1 MPIDVE
7 SKDLRPTFIANP
19 DTRFAASFLD
29 IKYRKYAVVG
39 EAMMDKTTGELYFK
53 RKGKSEDDPGKVLS
67 FSQDYRDLY
76 DQAWQFKVITASHTN
91 FTPPVKMSDAYLIS
105 TNYDLA
111 CINNE
116 IPVFADTLTDGKL
129 SITNYTDADSA
140 DADVVD
146 IDSRKTLSFKCTKGS
161 MGFIIKLS
169 TRASDKLP
177 VEFLTKEYNRTDSS
191 TSDAQFNAIIKY
203 TVVVDGVNSDDEDK
217 SVSLQLSSK
226 IRVNEPNVV
235 DFSDDATLS
244 NAIIANKLQL
254 SDYSVSVYI
263 DEIQPYKITGMLS
276 KLESDNT
283 NKEIFSKISNPDEKI
298 CFTTANITH
307 YVSSASDI
315 IDLGNETHV
324 AAADVS
330 TFTRL
335 MAEMNSLRTAP
346 SLIVSVNQPSIAE
359 WTSGVIWAQKITT
372 IDTATGIENRTL
384 ADIDVDYLASRINP
398 SSLGYGRLSS
408 ESTDKSDKSVIYIEK
423 EE

>member
-29 IKYRKYAVVG
+29 IRYRKYAVVG
-39 EAMMDKTTGELYFK
+39 EAMLDKTTGELYFK

-67 FSQDYRDLY
+67 FNQDYRDLY
-76 DQAWQFKVITASHTN
+76 DQAWQFKVITASHAN

-116 IPVFADTLTDGKL
+116 MPVFADSLSDGKFT
-129 SITNYTDADSA
+129 IHNYTDVDSA
-140 DADVVD
+140 DVDVAD

-161 MGFIIKLS
+161 LGFIIKLS

-177 VEFLTKEYNRTDSS
+177 VEFLTKEYNRTDSNTNES
-191 TSDAQFNAIIKY
+191 QFNAIIKY
-203 TVVVDGVNSDDEDK
+203 TVVIDGVNKDNEDK

-235 DFSDDATLS
+235 DFSDDAALS
-244 NAIIANKLQL
+244 NAVIANKLEL

-276 KLESDNT
+276 KLDSDT
-283 NKEIFSKISNPDEKI
+283 VNKEIFTKIANPDEKI

-307 YVSSASDI
+307 YVSKASDI
-315 IDLGNETHV
+315 MDLGNETHV
-324 AAADVS
+324 SAADVD

-335 MAEMNSLRTAP
+335 MGEMNSLRTTP

-384 ADIDVDYLASRINP
+384 ANIDVDYLASRIN
-398 SSLGYGRLSS
+398 STSLAYGRLSS
-408 ESTDKSDKSVIYIEK
+408 ETSDKNDESVVFIEK
-423 EE
+423 EV